1 MTTPLSS
8 MLWIAGG
15 GVIGSLGGVGLK
27 AGANRLKLDLRA
39 LLSNWQLMGGV
50 IAYLL
55 SSVLY
60 VKGMSKGQL
69 SVLYP
74 LVALGQIWTLLWARL
89 FFSERITRNKVLALA
104 LIIAGVVLIKYGSDQ
119 ASLTAS
125 LR

>member
-1 MTTPLSS
+1 MNTPLSS

-27 AGANRLKLDLRA
+27 AGANRLKLSITA
-39 LLSNWQLMGGV
+39 LLSNWQLIGGV
-50 IAYLL
+50 FAYLL

-74 LVALGQIWTLLWARL
+74 LVALGQIWTLLWARI
-89 FFSERITRNKVLALA
+89 FFREQITRNKIVALTLIVL
-104 LIIAGVVLIKYGSDQ
+104 GVILIKYGSDQ
-119 ASLTAS
+119 SALAAH
-125 LR
+125 